1 MTKALVTG
9 CAGFI
14 GSHLTQRLLNDGVT
28 VIGIDGFV
36 DNYDVAAKLRNLA
49 EIGNR
54 PAFTF
59 HSTMLQ
65 AQRWKDWLD
74 GVDVV
79 YHLAALPGVRNSWGK
94 AFTDYV
100 SHNILATQFL
110 LEACLQLPK
119 PPVVVVSSSSSV
131 YGTMQGSYTNE
142 SAPLR
147 PVSPY
152 GMTKEAMEQICLVY
166 VKAFG
171 LPITMLRYFTVYG
184 PRQRPDMAFHRFFRQ
199 LMKGEPVAVF
209 GDGQQTRDFTYVT
222 DAVEA
227 NLLAAKNAAP
237 GEIFNVG
244 GDREIKLIDVLNIMG
259 GLLSTTPQ
267 IVYQNGP
274 AGDSKRTCAD
284 ITLAQ
289 SRLGYHP
296 KVSLE
301 DGLRQQLAD
310 MRSQRKGQ

>member
-14 GSHLTQRLLNDGVT
+14 GSHLTQRLLSEGVT
-28 VIGIDGFV
+28 VIGIDGFL

-49 EIGNR
+49 QIGSH

-65 AQRWKDWLD
+65 AQRWKGWLE

-100 SHNILATQFL
+100 NHNILATQML
-110 LEACLQLPK
+110 LEACLQQPK
-119 PPVVVVSSSSSV
+119 PPTVVVSSSSSV
-131 YGTMQGSYTNE
+131 YGTMQGSFTDE
-142 SAPLR
+142 TAPLR

-152 GMTKEAMEQICLVY
+152 GVTKESMEQICQVY
-166 VKAFG
+166 VKAYG
-171 LPITMLRYFTVYG
+171 LRVTMLRYFTVYG

-199 LMKGEPVAVF
+199 LMKGEQVTIF
-209 GDGQQTRDFTYVT
+209 GDGQQSRDFTYVA
-222 DAVEA
+222 DAVQA
-227 NLLAAKNAAP
+227 NILAAKCAAP

-244 GDREIKLIDVLNIMG
+244 GDREIKLLDVLAIMG
-259 GLLSTTPQ
+259 GLLSVTPKLTFQ
-267 IVYQNGP
+267 SGP

-289 SRLGYHP
+289 TRLGYKP
-296 KVSLE
+296 QVPLE
-301 DGLRQQLAD
+301 EGLRLQLAD
-310 MRSQRKGQ
+310 MRSQAKG